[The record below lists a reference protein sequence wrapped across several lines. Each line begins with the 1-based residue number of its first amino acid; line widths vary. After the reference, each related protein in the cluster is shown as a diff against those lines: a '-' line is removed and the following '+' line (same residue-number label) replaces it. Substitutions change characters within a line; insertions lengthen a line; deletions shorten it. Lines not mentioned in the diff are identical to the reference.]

1 MPELIDKQASMKA
14 ICDGC
19 FKSRA
24 VDIELKCRGTCN
36 VIDILQQQPT
46 IEAEPVRHGRWI
58 EETEPDE
65 NGNVTAMCNQCYHTD
80 EHCKNIKPPYC
91 WYCGAR
97 MDATDTNDGGKGG
110 TDNAGK

>member
-46 IEAEPVRHGRWI
+46 IEPEVRHGYWYVERK
-58 EETEPDE
+58 
-65 NGNVTAMCNQCYHTD
+65 NAMSYGCTRCSNCHSAAALRGQVIAPNEYY
-80 EHCKNIKPPYC
+80 CKN
-91 WYCGAR
+91 CGSK
-97 MDATDTNDGGKGG
+97 NSVNNEPLFGEQGGA
-110 TDNAGK
+110 DNG